1 MIRDVIS
8 NDGYVISGL
17 ISLSIIIIAKTIN
30 SRRFSD
36 LTRVFSNSNYFR
48 IYLKEHS
55 FLDSFDFLL
64 FLNFC
69 INITTYSYVI
79 YCCLIDLI
87 EINFKTFSTIF
98 LVILLFILVKVL
110 TGLFVGYVFDIY
122 KTISVLIFQ
131 QISTLNF
138 IGIMLLPVNLLL
150 AFGLNYQ
157 IEWLIISVSFV
168 IIIATAGMLKTVYTN
183 LNLVLSNFLY
193 FILYICTL
201 EIGPYIIIYDQLKDY
216 NIL

>member
-8 NDGYVISGL
+8 NDGYVISAL
-17 ISLSIIIIAKTIN
+17 ISLSIIIIAKTVN

-36 LTRVFSNSNYFR
+36 LIRVFSNSNYYK
-48 IYLKEHS
+48 IYLKEHR
-55 FLDSFDFLL
+55 FIDSFDLLL

-69 INITTYSYVI
+69 INCTAHFYII
-79 YCCLIDLI
+79 YCSLINLI
-87 EINFKTFSTIF
+87 EINIRTFSTIF
-98 LVILLFILVKVL
+98 LTILLFLMVKL
-110 TGLFVGYVFDIY
+110 LIRLFIGYVFDIY
-122 KTISVLIFQ
+122 STISILIFQ
-131 QISTLNF
+131 QISTINF
-138 IGIMLLPVNLLL
+138 IGIALIPVNLLL
-150 AFGLNYQ
+150 VFGLNYQ

-168 IIIATAGMLKTVYTN
+168 IITAVAGMLKTIQTN

-216 NIL
+216 NLL